1 MCWVEERNTSP
12 EISLII
18 AFLFCGW
25 NSTVENSIKDFASTS
40 WECHVRFAAANRFGI
55 FFGLFSP
62 TWSWLSMGNLPEISR
77 FISTS
82 GCFFF
87 FFSGDSIRPCLE
99 DDDLWLLKN
108 GKKGKGVS
116 DSKQWLISFVDDVIF
131 NGMSIWNLGY
141 VTEYTHKYY
150 IIHISG
156 VHIYIYIHTY
166 ICIVVVG
173 KHLSRW
179 KQIQSLNHVE
189 IRVAFKKKYVAHKL
203 EMWLICFSMFFPYS
217 WHNSWQYMNAAILG

>member
-1 MCWVEERNTSP
+1 MFCGQTTLMTRDQALKMMEHLEFYGRFCIEHLLFIYKMCWVEERNTSP

-87 FFSGDSIRPCLE
+87 FFPA
-99 DDDLWLLKN
+99 
-108 GKKGKGVS
+108 
-116 DSKQWLISFVDDVIF
+116 
-131 NGMSIWNLGY
+131 
-141 VTEYTHKYY
+141 
-150 IIHISG
+150 
-156 VHIYIYIHTY
+156 
-166 ICIVVVG
+166 
-173 KHLSRW
+173 
-179 KQIQSLNHVE
+179 IQSGHVSKMMIFGFLKMGRKGRE
-189 IRVAFKKKYVAHKL
+189 SVTA
-203 EMWLICFSMFFPYS
+203 SS
-217 WHNSWQYMNAAILG
+217 D